1 MKKLKIKIILS
12 VLAIMLSCTVALA
25 QSQEKLNDEACS
37 EFQKA
42 DEEMN
47 SIYKQI
53 LIQYKD
59 DSIFIEKLK
68 VAQRAWLLFR
78 DAHLESLY
86 PEEDKLLY
94 YGSVYP
100 MCRCII
106 LAGLTRKRTEELK
119 LWLTGIEEG
128 EVCGGSI
135 RTIN

>member
-1 MKKLKIKIILS
+1 MKKLEIGLMILALAIIL
-12 VLAIMLSCTVALA
+12 CGTVALA
-25 QSQEKLNDEACS
+25 QSQAKLNDEACS

-94 YGSVYP
+94 YGSVYS
-100 MCRCII
+100 MCRCIA

-119 LWLTGIEEG
+119 LWLTGMEEG
-128 EVCGGSI
+128 DVCGGSI
-135 RTIN
+135 RINN